1 MLPSSSLEHALYCFD
16 ANSPHLAISASCFFS
31 CPLFNGMHF
40 SEGVPTGLQSDE
52 IFSVTMLN
60 MNQNINPDTYVC
72 LQFVEHPVLFGRF
85 RHAHLGGKNVTSWH
99 VQPETIQLWCIDH
112 VAKEFSWSLELEPCS
127 SIQAKV
133 SDFPF
138 IAFCSSM
145 VWWWP
150 LLAHLK
156 MAWHTRL
163 IDRKVP
169 LSFPPWRACVACHNI
184 MFRRYTGT

>member
-99 VQPETIQLWCIDH
+99 VQPETIQCGALTTWQ
-112 VAKEFSWSLELEPCS
+112 KSSLGVLSLSHAHQSRPKS
-127 SIQAKV
+127 ATSL
-133 SDFPF
+133 S
-138 IAFCSSM
+138 
-145 VWWWP
+145 
-150 LLAHLK
+150 LLS
-156 MAWHTRL
+156 
-163 IDRKVP
+163 V
-169 LSFPPWRACVACHNI
+169 PPWFGGGLCWPI
-184 MFRRYTGT
+184 